1 MRAALWLLALF
12 AVAVAAALF
21 VGNNQ
26 GTVTVFWPPYRV
38 DLSLN
43 LVLLLTL
50 ALFLLVHLALRTLAA
65 LFALPQQ
72 ARLWRQQHRERSLF
86 AHLLDAQLHQYAGR
100 FSRARKAALA
110 ALQQEQGLQ
119 AQGGA
124 AAYDTSRVRA
134 LGHLLAAEASHA
146 LQDKD
151 ARAEHLQAVLQSPL
165 PTRSA
170 AEAAE
175 GVRMRAARWALDD
188 RDIETARQHLDALPQ
203 GAARRTIAL
212 RMRLKAARL
221 GGQPLQALETARLLA
236 KHRAFS
242 EGAAQS
248 LVRGLAQDLVGAAH
262 DTDQLRQAWL
272 KLESQEQH
280 TAEVAV
286 QAAQRWLALG
296 GDRTVALQWIAPV
309 WEGFARQPGDL
320 GDATRLKLVLVLQAA
335 LQDGTGPQAGQ
346 WLSRVEAAQKRH
358 PGDAQLQYLTGR
370 VCMAQQL
377 WGKAQQQL
385 EAAVV
390 RLAEPALLRQAWQA
404 LEGLAQRRS
413 DTQAAQRAQAEAA
426 KVA

>member
-43 LVLLLTL
+43 LVVLLTL
-50 ALFLLVHLALRTLAA
+50 ALYLLVHVALRTLAA
-65 LFALPQQ
+65 LLALPQQ

-110 ALQQEQGLQ
+110 ALQQEQGWP
-119 AQGGA
+119 AQGA
-124 AAYDTSRVRA
+124 VAHDTHRVRA

-146 LQDKD
+146 LQDKE
-151 ARAEHLQAVLQSPL
+151 ARAEHLQAVLDAPL

-188 RDIETARQHLDALPQ
+188 RDVESARQHLDALPQ

-262 DTDQLRQAWL
+262 DTDQLRQAWS
-272 KLESQEQH
+272 KLESHEQH
-280 TAEVAV
+280 AAEVAV
-286 QAAQRWLALG
+286 QAAQRWLTLG
-296 GDRTVALQWIAPV
+296 GDRAVALQWITPV
-309 WEGFARQPGDL
+309 WESFARQPGEM

-335 LQDGTGPQAGQ
+335 LQDGSGPQAAQ
-346 WLSRVEAAQKRH
+346 WLSRVETAQKRH
-358 PGDAQLQYLTGR
+358 PGDAHLQYLSGR

-385 EAAVV
+385 EVAVV
-390 RLAEPALLRQAWQA
+390 RLAEPALVRQAWQS
-404 LEGLAQRRS
+404 LEALAQRRG

-426 KVA
+426 SVA